1 MQDERLSSCPLRFKD
16 PRRDAILEP
25 EEVSAIVR
33 LNELGWGARRI
44 ARELAISR
52 NTVKGFLVEVVA
64 GVETLKVMAV
74 SRTLIS
80 SSTVCAGNFS
90 GDATFSV
97 ERFAAW
103 RAENWP
109 HFRAGGIR
117 FTNVLMQPM
126 VPGA

>member
-1 MQDERLSSCPLRFKD
+1 MTASTALS
-16 PRRDAILEP
+16 
-25 EEVSAIVR
+25 
-33 LNELGWGARRI
+33 
-44 ARELAISR
+44 
-52 NTVKGFLVEVVA
+52 FLVEVVA
-64 GVETLKVMAV
+64 GVEALKVMAV
-74 SRTLIS
+74 SRTLNS
-80 SSTVCAGNFS
+80 PSTICAGNFS